1 MVKRLLAVFNVF
13 VLMLLALGTNTYA
26 TEEYKFLLCGK
37 EAEQSQI
44 RLKDDVYM
52 ISASCAEEN
61 LGVTVFYYND
71 NNKAVLSYDGS
82 SVIAEGNSSTLYIN
96 GVAKQA
102 TKAAFIDNG
111 EFFVPL
117 EMTLKELGFQVKYDD
132 KAKECNVYI
141 ASEVERL
148 LNASEKIDGMYV
160 SEELLSNE
168 SFEENFVLAGGWT
181 NRVSSTVQ
189 QSDKFVRTGKYAGLV
204 TKRPSGWAS
213 ISQDV
218 SQVLTEYGP
227 GRYRVKGYVRT
238 ADEPCRMT
246 IKAVVTN
253 SEGVKT
259 STGTAPESMQE
270 VNNDGWTE
278 FDYVA
283 DLGWDMSINSAVLYC
298 EATSNTGLT
307 AEVQDFYVDDFSF
320 VKLMSD
326 DEYYSVIEKRVAEQN
341 KEKTREEEEK
351 MREDALNEKYASD
364 ELKTYYPRESSEI
377 LKNPYKGL
385 IIYPGSLIFGEDSV
399 NWGGG
404 MGSIL
409 YHRYSWCYIEPEEGV
424 YNWDMLDKNIELCRK
439 NGMQLGLGIGAT
451 VNYNSATSYNQD
463 TPEWVFEAG
472 CRAVVEDFGNGV
484 SIKVPDYEDPIFREK
499 MQNMIN
505 AFCER
510 YNDNDVIAYVDMRN
524 YGNWGEWHFY
534 NMPTNRALE
543 AQRTNAEFFSYID
556 MFKNMRLPALSFVA
570 RPDVTKYATETL
582 GAGVRADGLVAPAE
596 MDKHKNMNLVE
607 NKAMAVGEWFEQYT
621 TVYLPGGKYSYAFDT
636 VPILFERQIREGHIS
651 CMAFLNWDAKTA
663 YKTWKDMYDR
673 AANYVGY
680 WYKPVK
686 IQHSADITKG
696 IFKLKVKNDGVAPLF
711 AGYEKKAVVKLAL
724 ADDNNNII
732 DTVVLDGFDPLYWL
746 SGEMTD
752 CIGEYEFK
760 NTEGAKK
767 LLMGVFTKE
776 SKEEPDV
783 KLGIQA
789 DMIGGWYDI
798 SSMEKSD
805 SWNLANNKKFSAY
818 ALYADEG
825 YGFRRPEY
833 ACDNNMNTYW
843 ANNCVNGNYLE
854 VDFGE
859 TKNISQVTLNALENI
874 KVKYSVQVCE
884 GGKWKTVANEIS
896 MSTAGSVIKF
906 RSEKC
911 DKLRITINEDKDA
924 VLKICEL
931 SVI

>member
-1 MVKRLLAVFNVF
+1 MIKRVLAVFNVF
-13 VLMLLALGTNTYA
+13 VLMLLALGTNSFA
-26 TEEYKFLLCGK
+26 EEEYKFLLCGK
-37 EAEQSQI
+37 EAEQSQV
-44 RLKDDVYM
+44 RLAEDVYM
-52 ISASCAEEN
+52 ISASCAEEC
-61 LGVTVFYYND
+61 LGIKVFYYD
-71 NNKAVLSYDGS
+71 DKNKAVLSYDGNT
-82 SVIAEGNSSTLYIN
+82 VTAENNSSALYVN
-96 GVAKQA
+96 GALKQA
-102 TKAAFIDNG
+102 DKAVLIENG
-111 EFFVPL
+111 ELYVPL
-117 EMTLKELGFQVKYDD
+117 EMTLKELGFQVKYNERT
-132 KAKECNVYI
+132 KECNVYI
-141 ASEVERL
+141 ASEAERL

-168 SFEENFVLAGGWT
+168 SFESNFVLAGGWT
-181 NRVSSTVQ
+181 NRVSSTVM
-189 QSDKFVRTGKYAGLV
+189 QSDKFARTGKYSGLV
-204 TKRPSGWAS
+204 TNRPSGWAS

-218 SQVLTEYGP
+218 SQALAEYGP
-227 GRYRVKGYVRT
+227 GKYRVKGYLRT

-246 IKAVVTN
+246 IKVVVTN
-253 SEGVKT
+253 SEGTKSSTET
-259 STGTAPESMQE
+259 SGESILT

-278 FDYVA
+278 FNYVA
-283 DLGWDMSINSAVLYC
+283 DLNWEMSINSALFYC
-298 EATSNTGLT
+298 EATSNTGKT
-307 AEVQDFYVDDFSF
+307 AEVQDFYVDDCSF
-320 VKLMSD
+320 VKLMND
-326 DEYYSVIEKRVAEQN
+326 DDYLAIIESRVAQQEKEN
-341 KEKTREEEEK
+341 ARETEEKTREAE
-351 MREDALNEKYASD
+351 LNEKYASD
-364 ELKTYYPRESSEI
+364 ELQTYYPRESREI

-385 IIYPGSLIFGEDSV
+385 IIYPGSMNFSEGSV

-404 MGSIL
+404 IGSIL
-409 YHRYSWCYIEPEEGV
+409 YHRYAWCYLEPEEGV
-424 YNWDMLDKNIELCRK
+424 YNWEMLDKNIELCRK
-439 NGMQLGLGIGAT
+439 NGMQFGLGIGST
-451 VNYNSATSYNQD
+451 VNYNSASSYNQD

-472 CRAVVEDFGNGV
+472 CRAVVEDLGNGV
-484 SIKVPDYEDPIFREK
+484 FIKVPDYEDPIFREK
-499 MQNMIN
+499 MQNMID
-505 AFCER
+505 AFSER

-534 NMPTNRALE
+534 NMPTNRALD
-543 AQRTNAEFFSYID
+543 AKRTNEQYFSYID

-570 RPDVTKYATETL
+570 LPDVTKYATETL

-596 MDKHKNMNLVE
+596 MDKHKNMKLVE

-651 CMAFLNWDAKTA
+651 CMAFLNWDANTA

-686 IQHSADITKG
+686 IQHSKDITKG

-724 ADDNNNII
+724 ADENNNII
-732 DTVVLDGFDPLYWL
+732 DTVVLDGFDPLYWQA
-746 SGEMTD
+746 GEMTD

-760 NTEGAKK
+760 NTAGAKK

-776 SKEEPDV
+776 AKEEPDV

-789 DMIGGWYDI
+789 NMIGGWYDL

-805 SWNLANNKKFSAY
+805 AWNLANNKKFSEY

-833 ACDNNMNTYW
+833 ACDNDMSTYW
-843 ANNCVNGNYLE
+843 ANNCESGNYLE

-859 TKNISQVTLNALENI
+859 TKNISQVTMNTLENI

-884 GGKWKTVANEIS
+884 GGKWKTVADEIS
-896 MSTAGSVIKF
+896 MSAAGTVIKF

-911 DKLRITINEDKDA
+911 DKLRIVINEDKDA